1 MVIFRSYIGL
11 MTMPTKWIYQVSM
24 VFELYSIFIIFFFY
38 VGDDLRTSSFDE
50 RGNDAIQAIP
60 RDPLEVLVGLV
71 TELKAKRFK

>member
-1 MVIFRSYIGL
+1 MDLSGEYGVR
-11 MTMPTKWIYQVSM
+11 
-24 VFELYSIFIIFFFY
+24 IIFNIYNLFFY

>member
-1 MVIFRSYIGL
+1 VDLSGEYGVRIIFN
-11 MTMPTKWIYQVSM
+11 IYN
-24 VFELYSIFIIFFFY
+24 LFFFY

>member
-24 VFELYSIFIIFFFY
+24 VLELYSIFIIFFY